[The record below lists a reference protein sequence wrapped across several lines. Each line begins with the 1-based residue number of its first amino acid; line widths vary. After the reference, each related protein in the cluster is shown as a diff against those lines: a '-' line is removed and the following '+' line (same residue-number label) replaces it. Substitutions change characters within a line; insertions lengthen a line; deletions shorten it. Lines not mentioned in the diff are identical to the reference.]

1 MPFSDYDV
9 PYGLTHLNTVLVNC
23 IQTFVMSSLSGTMHI
38 PGGGSLYILII
49 SLEKKI
55 SKFGPHSLTK
65 KFYKNIQR

>member
-9 PYGLTHLNTVLVNC
+9 PYGLTHLNTALVNC

-49 SLEKKI
+49 SLEKKN
-55 SKFGPHSLTK
+55 K
-65 KFYKNIQR
+65 